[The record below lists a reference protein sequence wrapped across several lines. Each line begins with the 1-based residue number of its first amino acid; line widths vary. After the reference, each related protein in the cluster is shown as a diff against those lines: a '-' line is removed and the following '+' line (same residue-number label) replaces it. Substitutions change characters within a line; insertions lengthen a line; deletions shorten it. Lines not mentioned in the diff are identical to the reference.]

1 MRIIRFVTTS
11 DGGSRFEDLN
21 IPFPQPY
28 VDEFGNT
35 YHLTRAFAA
44 SGVIVDLPHG
54 LNQDWHVAPSRQIV
68 VVLCGRLEVETTD
81 GQVRRW
87 GPGDMFM
94 ADDPKGKGHRT
105 RVIEGPAKLVFLRLG
120 DEFDPME
127 WTRRGT

>member
-11 DGGSRFEDLN
+11 EGGSRFEELD

-68 VVLCGRLEVETTD
+68 VVLTGRLEVETTD
-81 GQVRRW
+81 GQMRRW

-94 ADDPKGKGHRT
+94 ADDPQGKGHRT

-127 WTRRGT
+127 WARKGA